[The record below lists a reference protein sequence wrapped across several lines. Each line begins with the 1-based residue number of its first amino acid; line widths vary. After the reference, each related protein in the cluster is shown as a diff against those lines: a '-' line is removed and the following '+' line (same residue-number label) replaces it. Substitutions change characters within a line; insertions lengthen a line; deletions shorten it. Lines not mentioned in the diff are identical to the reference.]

1 MNRKNTL
8 RYRFSDK
15 HKEYLRRTVDHHYNV
30 AEGSIRSG
38 KSTDNV
44 LAFAQDIKHSRDKVY
59 LATAST
65 QPTAKLIIG
74 DCDGFGLEHIF
85 RGQCRWGKYK
95 GNECLMIQ
103 GEATRGRLKIVL
115 FCGGAKADS
124 YKKFR
129 GMTIGAWI
137 ATEIDLHHEET
148 IREGLKRLVK
158 SDANKIYWDLNPGNP
173 SAPIYRE
180 YIDAWAEMHR
190 EGKLIGGYNY
200 MHFTLFDNVNL
211 SKQNIE
217 QTLARYPD
225 KTSVWYRRDIEGKR
239 VAAEGLI
246 YRYFA
251 DHVDEYLIDRDQL
264 PHLRWINGGQD
275 FGGNKSHHTF
285 CAIGIDDRM
294 HTLYVLAAESHDA
307 AGSTTADIIAHL
319 NAFFGGIRE
328 RYGYVDRV
336 RADCADPVMI
346 NTEAINTEWRVCGSV
361 KNAISDRIRATAYL
375 MEHHRLKIVRGACD
389 DLVEAFCNAVW
400 DPKKHDDERLD
411 NFTYNVCILDA
422 FEYAF
427 EEYIN
432 ALIPDLAREEINEYE

>member
-1 MNRKNTL
+1 MIRKNTL
-8 RYRFSDK
+8 HYRFSDK
-15 HKEYLRRTVDHHYNV
+15 HKEYLRRTVDNHYNV

-44 LAFAQDIKHSRDKVY
+44 LAFAQDIKHSRDRLY

-95 GNECLMIQ
+95 GNDCLIIK
-103 GEATRGRLKIVL
+103 GEATRNVQKIVL

-173 SAPIYRE
+173 SAPIYRD
-180 YIDAWAEMHR
+180 YIDAWARMAN
-190 EGKLIGGYNY
+190 EGKLVGGYNY
-200 MHFTLFDNVNL
+200 MHFTLFDNINL

-217 QTLARYPD
+217 QTLSRYPD
-225 KTSVWYRRDIEGKR
+225 TTSVWYRRDIKGER

-251 DHVDEYLIDRDQL
+251 NHVEDYLIDEADL
-264 PHLRWINGGQD
+264 PHMQWINGGQD

-285 CAIGIDDRM
+285 CAVGIDNRM
-294 HTLYVLAAESHDA
+294 QTLYVLGAKSYDA
-307 AGSTTADIIAHL
+307 AGSTTKDIIDHL
-319 NAFFGGIRE
+319 NEFFGGIRE
-328 RYGYVDRV
+328 KYGYVDRV

-346 NTEAINTEWRVCGSV
+346 NTEQANTEWHVFGSI
-361 KNAISDRIRATAYL
+361 KNPITDRIRATTYL
-375 MEHHRLKIVRGACD
+375 MEHRRIKIVRGACD
-389 DLVEAFCNAVW
+389 DLIEAFCNAVW

-427 EEYIN
+427 EEYIT
-432 ALIPDLAREEINEYE
+432 ALIPDLVREE

>member
-1 MNRKNTL
+1 MSRRTTL
-8 RYRFSDK
+8 CYRFSEK
-15 HKEYLRRTVDHHYNV
+15 HVQYLRGTNKNHYNI

-44 LAFAQDIKHSRDKVY
+44 LAFAQDIKHSRDRLY

-95 GNECLMIQ
+95 GNECLLIK
-103 GEATRGRLKIVL
+103 GEATRQQLKIVL

-173 SAPIYRE
+173 SAPIYRD
-180 YIDAWAEMHR
+180 YIDAWAAMHR
-190 EGKLIGGYNY
+190 EGKLIGGLNY

-211 SKQNIE
+211 TEDNIA

-225 KTSVWYRRDIEGKR
+225 KNSVWYRRDIKGER

-251 DHVDEYLIDRDQL
+251 DHAEEYMIEAEEL

-275 FGGNKSHHTF
+275 FGGSKSHHTF
-285 CAIGIDDRM
+285 CAIGIDDNM
-294 HTLYVLAAESHDA
+294 QTLYVLASRSYDAE
-307 AGSTTADIIAHL
+307 GSTTEDIISHL
-319 NAFFGGIRE
+319 NEFFSGIKE
-328 RYGYVDRV
+328 RFGFVDLV

-346 NTEAINTEWRVCGSV
+346 NTEAANTEWNVCGSV
-361 KNAISDRIRATAYL
+361 KNAIRDRIRATTYL
-375 MEHHRLKIVRGACD
+375 MEHHRFKIVRGACD
-389 DLVEAFCNAVW
+389 DLVEAFNNAVW
-400 DPKKHDDERLD
+400 DSKKHDDERLD
-411 NFTYNVCILDA
+411 NFSYNVCILDA

-427 EEYIN
+427 EEYIS
-432 ALIPDLAREEINEYE
+432 ALTPELAKEE